1 MQGLDGL
8 RIASEAPAQAPPD
21 VSAICRD
28 AARLAKGLNQP
39 DVSNRPRTDLAVKS
53 FLDCYATEAK
63 SLLPAQVV
71 PGHAAAL
78 LDDVRALLLGEG
90 RVTTFA
96 GSRAIAPDPTASPGS
111 PRGPPPGVLSLI
123 PGAARGSLKVEVP
136 ADVPQSL
143 WSTEEVAEIQRQ
155 LKARVTEQL
164 AAKQNEIRSLETRT
178 LGEVTA
184 LRKTVDT
191 QITQG
196 SAQSRTTPGPSTQR
210 LRAHPPA
217 PLRPDK
223 PECEYD
229 SLLLA
234 QSPINTRG

>member
-1 MQGLDGL
+1 MGSTRASGARRRRRSGGPWLGKLNGLPEALAKVVPGDPSATEKALGGLDVKALPEELATIFRPLEALQGLDGL

-123 PGAARGSLKVEVP
+123 PAQPAAP
-136 ADVPQSL
+136 
-143 WSTEEVAEIQRQ
+143 
-155 LKARVTEQL
+155 
-164 AAKQNEIRSLETRT
+164 
-178 LGEVTA
+178 
-184 LRKTVDT
+184 
-191 QITQG
+191 
-196 SAQSRTTPGPSTQR
+196 
-210 LRAHPPA
+210 
-217 PLRPDK
+217 
-223 PECEYD
+223 
-229 SLLLA
+229 
-234 QSPINTRG
+234 